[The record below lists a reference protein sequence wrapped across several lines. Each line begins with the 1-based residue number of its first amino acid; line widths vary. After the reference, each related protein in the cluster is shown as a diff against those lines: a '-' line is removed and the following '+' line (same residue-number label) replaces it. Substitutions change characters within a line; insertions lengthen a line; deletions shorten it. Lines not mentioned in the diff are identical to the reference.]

1 MNTPTNRRIGL
12 IAGAGDIPLYCAR
25 KAREKGMYVVGI
37 AFTDEIEARL
47 KPLVDVSYSLG
58 ITQRKK
64 IFKTLHQ
71 ENIKDILIL
80 GKVEKK
86 MIFRPQLFDLDTLKA
101 IWSFKTNQDKT
112 VMKWVI
118 EEVEKNGF
126 SMLDQMEFMQE
137 LYPAKGVLTR
147 AHPSNQAMEDIEYGW
162 PIVRYMADQEIGQT
176 IVVKNKTVIAVEG
189 VEGTDVTIERGC
201 RLSQGGCV
209 VLKVS
214 RTQQDYRY
222 DSPGIGP
229 KTMEGLIAGGASV
242 LALEAGRIMIINREK
257 VLEMAD
263 RAKVSIICV

>member
-1 MNTPTNRRIGL
+1 MNTSSNRRIGL

-25 KAREKGMYVVGI
+25 KAREKGMHVIGI

-47 KPLVDVSYSLG
+47 KPLVDTSYCIG
-58 ITQRKK
+58 ISQRKK

-80 GKVEKK
+80 GKMEKK
-86 MIFRPQLFDLDTLKA
+86 MIFKPQLFDLDTLKA

-112 VMKWVI
+112 VMTWVI
-118 EEVEKNGF
+118 NEVEKNGF
-126 SMLDQMEFMQE
+126 SMLDQMEFMPE
-137 LYPAKGVLTR
+137 LYPAEGVLTR
-147 AHPSNQAMEDIEYGW
+147 AHPSKKEMEDIEFGL
-162 PIVRYMADQEIGQT
+162 PIARYMADQEIGQT
-176 IVVKNKTVIAVEG
+176 IVVKNQTVIAVEG

-201 RLSQGGCV
+201 RLAQGKCTAI
-209 VLKVS
+209 KVS

-229 KTMEGLIAGGASV
+229 QTMEGLIAGGASV
-242 LALEAGRIMIINREK
+242 LALEAGRIMIINREQ

-263 RAKVSIICV
+263 RAGLSIICV

>member
-1 MNTPTNRRIGL
+1 
-12 IAGAGDIPLYCAR
+12 
-25 KAREKGMYVVGI
+25 MYVVGI

-47 KPLVDVSYSLG
+47 KPLVDTSYSLG
-58 ITQRKK
+58 ISQRKK

-86 MIFRPQLFDLDTLKA
+86 MIFTPQLFDLDTLKA

-112 VMKWVI
+112 VMTWVI
-118 EEVEKNGF
+118 DEVEKNGF

-137 LYPAKGVLTR
+137 LYPAEGVLTR
-147 AHPSNQAMEDIEYGW
+147 TQPSKKEMEDIEYGL
-162 PIVRYMADQEIGQT
+162 PIVHYMADQEIGQT
-176 IVVKNKTVIAVEG
+176 IVVKHKTVIAVEG

-201 RLSQGGCV
+201 RLSQGECI

-222 DSPGIGP
+222 DSPGVGP
-229 KTMEGLIAGGASV
+229 QTMEGLIKGGASV
-242 LALEAGRIMIINREK
+242 LALEAGRIMIINREE
-257 VLEMAD
+257 VLAMAD
-263 RAKVSIICV
+263 QAKVSIICV